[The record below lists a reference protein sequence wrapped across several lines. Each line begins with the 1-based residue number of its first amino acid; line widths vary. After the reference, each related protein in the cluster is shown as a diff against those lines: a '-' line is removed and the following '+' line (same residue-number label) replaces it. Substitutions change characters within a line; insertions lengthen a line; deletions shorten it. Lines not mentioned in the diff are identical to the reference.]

1 MWSEWYLN
9 DSAGSAG
16 LAIVLWLREVIG
28 ADMPTYEYLCQ
39 ACGSR
44 FEAWQKIT
52 DDPIEIC
59 PTCGDHVHRVLYPV
73 GLVFKGSGFYK
84 NDSRATAGST
94 SKSAS
99 SDGGS
104 SDSTKSEGTK
114 SEGTKSDT
122 AAPAAKSAAS
132 TTSTP
137 AAKSA

>member
-84 NDSRATAGST
+84 TDNRGNAGN
-94 SKSAS
+94 AS
-99 SDGGS
+99 STGGS
-104 SDSTKSEGTK
+104 NGATESKPADTKSGEAKPAETK
-114 SEGTKSDT
+114 
-122 AAPAAKSAAS
+122 PAETKSAA
-132 TTSTP
+132 
-137 AAKSA
+137 AGE